1 MLCLKKKER
10 INIVL
15 PFFTVM
21 LKEEFWLL
29 LLMEQYPYSTEIQ
42 VYYFLHDNNF
52 LCELHFIICLTV
64 YNLPWSNY
72 FLWGLSSHEFHAHK
86 FIFPKSF
93 LCLGVCSK
101 ELISPTNDDT
111 LRWNN
116 SALSIHMYLYEQLL
130 TFCCF
135 FDIDGQ
141 WDLQNYHL
149 LDLGKPH
156 HSIRCMT
163 VIANKHVWCGY
174 RNKIHVIEPK
184 SMTIE
189 VG

>member
-10 INIVL
+10 IKIVL

-72 FLWGLSSHEFHAHK
+72 FLW
-86 FIFPKSF
+86 
-93 LCLGVCSK
+93 
-101 ELISPTNDDT
+101 
-111 LRWNN
+111 
-116 SALSIHMYLYEQLL
+116 
-130 TFCCF
+130 
-135 FDIDGQ
+135 
-141 WDLQNYHL
+141 
-149 LDLGKPH
+149 
-156 HSIRCMT
+156 
-163 VIANKHVWCGY
+163 
-174 RNKIHVIEPK
+174 
-184 SMTIE
+184 
-189 VG
+189 

>member
-1 MLCLKKKER
+1 M
-10 INIVL
+10 
-15 PFFTVM
+15 
-21 LKEEFWLL
+21 
-29 LLMEQYPYSTEIQ
+29 
-42 VYYFLHDNNF
+42 
-52 LCELHFIICLTV
+52 
-64 YNLPWSNY
+64 
-72 FLWGLSSHEFHAHK
+72 
-86 FIFPKSF
+86 
-93 LCLGVCSK
+93 CSK

-116 SALSIHMYLYEQLL
+116 SALSIHMYWYEQLL

>member
-1 MLCLKKKER
+1 
-10 INIVL
+10 
-15 PFFTVM
+15 
-21 LKEEFWLL
+21 
-29 LLMEQYPYSTEIQ
+29 
-42 VYYFLHDNNF
+42 
-52 LCELHFIICLTV
+52 
-64 YNLPWSNY
+64 
-72 FLWGLSSHEFHAHK
+72 
-86 FIFPKSF
+86 
-93 LCLGVCSK
+93 
-101 ELISPTNDDT
+101 
-111 LRWNN
+111 
-116 SALSIHMYLYEQLL
+116 MYLYEQLL
-130 TFCCF
+130 TFFCV

>member
-1 MLCLKKKER
+1 MTVIFYVNYISLF
-10 INIVL
+10 VL
-15 PFFTVM
+15 
-21 LKEEFWLL
+21 L
-29 LLMEQYPYSTEIQ
+29 
-42 VYYFLHDNNF
+42 
-52 LCELHFIICLTV
+52 FIIDRGVIIFCGDSVVMNFMHT
-64 YNLPWSNY
+64 NLYFQNLFNVWECVQRSWFHQQMMTPFDGTIPLYQYTCTCMSN
-72 FLWGLSSHEFHAHK
+72 FWH
-86 FIFPKSF
+86 
-93 LCLGVCSK
+93 
-101 ELISPTNDDT
+101 
-111 LRWNN
+111 
-116 SALSIHMYLYEQLL
+116 
-130 TFCCF
+130 CCF

-189 VG
+189 VGWHPIYALTAKYHVFLFKF

>member
-1 MLCLKKKER
+1 MTVIVYVNYISLF
-10 INIVL
+10 VL
-15 PFFTVM
+15 PFIIYSGVIIFCGDSVVM
-21 LKEEFWLL
+21 NFMHTNL
-29 LLMEQYPYSTEIQ
+29 
-42 VYYFLHDNNF
+42 YFQ
-52 LCELHFIICLTV
+52 
-64 YNLPWSNY
+64 NLFNVWECVQRSW
-72 FLWGLSSHEFHAHK
+72 F
-86 FIFPKSF
+86 
-93 LCLGVCSK
+93 
-101 ELISPTNDDT
+101 DT
-111 LRWNN
+111 LWWNN

-130 TFCCF
+130 TLCCL

-189 VG
+189 VGWHPIYAWTAKYHVFLFQF